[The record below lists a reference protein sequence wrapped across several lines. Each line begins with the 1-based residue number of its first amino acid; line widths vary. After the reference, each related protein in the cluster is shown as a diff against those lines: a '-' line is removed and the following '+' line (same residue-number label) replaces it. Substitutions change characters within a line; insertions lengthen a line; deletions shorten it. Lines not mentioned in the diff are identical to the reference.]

1 MSLRIVIRTINNA
14 AASLSLVDGE
24 GRVLAANRSSV
35 LQSCGSSASLEG
47 NGVSGGGIKTS
58 ISGGGVGLPP
68 EVGLSEDIVAK
79 SNGVS
84 IR

>member
-1 MSLRIVIRTINNA
+1 MSLRTAILTINNA

-24 GRVLAANRSSV
+24 GRVLVANRMSV
-35 LQSCGSSASLEG
+35 LQSCGSSASLDG
-47 NGVSGGGIKTS
+47 KGVSGGGIKAS

-68 EVGLSEDIVAK
+68 EAELSEDIVVK

-84 IR
+84 SR